1 MARFFVNRPI
11 VAMVISILMTL
22 VGVVAMVQLPI
33 AQFPNI
39 APPEIQLQATYVG
52 ADAVTLE
59 QSVATPIEQQMQGV
73 DNMIYMYSVNAS
85 NGQTTLRVD
94 FDVTTKPNDDQIL
107 SQMRYLQ
114 AESQLPQE
122 VRNYG
127 VTVKKST
134 TSPMALFSLYSPNGT
149 YDNIWLANYAY
160 ININDPM
167 ARVPG
172 IGQVTIFGA
181 GQYAMRF
188 WVRPDVLAK
197 LNMTVP
203 EILDAV
209 QKQNTVN
216 PAGQIGAEP
225 VPAGQEFTYTV
236 RAQGRLITKE
246 EFEAIVVRA
255 NPDGSIVRL
264 KDVARIELGA
274 QTYNMIGRMN
284 GKPAAIIAIYQLP
297 GSNAIQA
304 MDAATK
310 LMEDLKQRFPA
321 DLDYV
326 TSLDTTLSVREGIKE
341 IVHTLV
347 EALILV
353 LLVVYIFLQGWRP
366 TLIPMLAVPV
376 SLVGTFV
383 LFPLLGF
390 SVNTLSLFGLVLAI
404 GLVVDDAIVVVEA
417 VEHHI
422 EEGLPPREATLKAME
437 QVSGPVVAIAL
448 ILAAVFVPTAF
459 VPGITGRLYQ
469 QFAITIAVSVI
480 ISAFNALTLSPALS
494 SLLLRHRTPARGPL
508 GWFFGWFNRGFGQA
522 TDWYVRVCGMLIRK
536 AAFSM
541 LFLLLV
547 AGAAGWFGSR
557 LPSGFLPIE
566 DQGFLYLNV
575 QLPAASSLQRTD
587 EVCKKI
593 EAILKEVP
601 GVQYATTVVG
611 FSLLSTVNTTYSG
624 FLFVTL
630 APWEERHKPEEQLLP
645 IFRTINAKLG
655 AMSEAQA
662 FGFPP
667 PAIPGVGTSGGV
679 SMVLEDRAG
688 KEVAFLAQQT
698 QKFMEAAGKRPEIA
712 KVNTTFIPSVPQV
725 FAKVDREKV
734 LKQGVNLGDVYQ
746 TLQAFMGGIMINYF
760 NRFGRT
766 WQVYVQADGDFR
778 TRPENVGQ
786 FYVRNNSGGMVPMST
801 LVSMETIDGPEF
813 TMRYNGYRGAQLF
826 VSAAPGYSSGQVM
839 QALEEV
845 FKDTMPVEMGYDYIG
860 MSFQEKVAAEGV
872 PASVIFGFSI
882 LCVFLILAAQYESWA
897 LPFSVLLV
905 TPIAVFGAFG
915 TLWLFKLV
923 APQASENDVFV
934 QIGLVMLIGLSAK
947 NAILIVEFAK
957 EEYEQGKSIMDAAL
971 AAARLRLRPILMTA
985 FAFILGVV
993 PLILSSGAGA
1003 HARILLGLAVFG
1015 GMLAA
1020 SLIAIFL
1027 IPVSFYVVERLAHR
1041 GAPPHGPAAGAPQ
1054 PRGDREIH
1062 RPLAQPPV
1070 QPVHARI
1077 GGGL

>member
-1 MARFFVNRPI
+1 
-11 VAMVISILMTL
+11 
-22 VGVVAMVQLPI
+22 
-33 AQFPNI
+33 
-39 APPEIQLQATYVG
+39 
-52 ADAVTLE
+52 
-59 QSVATPIEQQMQGV
+59 
-73 DNMIYMYSVNAS
+73 
-85 NGQTTLRVD
+85 
-94 FDVTTKPNDDQIL
+94 
-107 SQMRYLQ
+107 
-114 AESQLPQE
+114 
-122 VRNYG
+122 
-127 VTVKKST
+127 
-134 TSPMALFSLYSPNGT
+134 MALFSLYSPNGT

-326 TSLDTTLSVREGIKE
+326 TSLDTTLSVREGIRE

-353 LLVVYIFLQGWRP
+353 LLVVYIFLQGWRA

-390 SVNTLSLFGLVLAI
+390 SINTLSLFGLVLAI

-611 FSLLSTVNTTYSG
+611 FSPLSTVNTTYSG

-725 FAKVDREKV
+725 FARVDRE
-734 LKQGVNLGDVYQ
+734 QGVNLGDVYQ